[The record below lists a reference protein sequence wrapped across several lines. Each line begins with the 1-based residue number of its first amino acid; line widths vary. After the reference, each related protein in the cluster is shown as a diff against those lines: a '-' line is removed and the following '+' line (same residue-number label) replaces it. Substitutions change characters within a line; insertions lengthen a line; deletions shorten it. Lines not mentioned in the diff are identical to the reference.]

1 MAEYREALRELI
13 KVYMLNGP
21 MNPDEAV
28 TAIKGDLDVTVQR
41 MRQQAQT
48 LPSKD
53 ALTLHKEAMRRRQG
67 ALERRR
73 KH

>member
-28 TAIKGDLDVTVQR
+28 TAIKADLDVTVER

-48 LPSKD
+48 P
-53 ALTLHKEAMRRRQG
+53 
-67 ALERRR
+67 RR
-73 KH
+73 KG